1 MRRYQVEGMHA
12 RLDAFFARRQLESQ
26 DARKQNNGP
35 LFEASV
41 STFIDESEDE
51 RFNRHR
57 RDETFT
63 MG

>member
-1 MRRYQVEGMHA
+1 MHA

-26 DARKQNNGP
+26 DARKQNNNGP